1 MSPVQPIIKV
11 EPSSTRAL
19 TSPPYP
25 SYPSY
30 PMAALAGLARWNE
43 QVFAVHKELAAAAG
57 LYYESFENHKQWLKA
72 VKDAGILRETALRE
86 ASRRRGTSIAADR
99 AERWFAK
106 AVEEECM
113 GLPMTVPK
121 TYRDRQ
127 IHKYRL
133 QIQTS
138 AAGAAPGASPVPMAV
153 QKPPQPAPRLTVMAA
168 KPPPVT
174 APVAAKPLPVAAK
187 PLPMAAKPLPVAAKP
202 LPATPAPQPLPAT
215 PAPQPLPT
223 PQPAPTK
230 AQDPAYLQLLAD
242 GFDEVMLGGSPYYR
256 NIETGDLFV
265 PAPNYQLGDPM
276 PAWDADLGEFLP
288 E

>member
-1 MSPVQPIIKV
+1 
-11 EPSSTRAL
+11 
-19 TSPPYP
+19 
-25 SYPSY
+25 
-30 PMAALAGLARWNE
+30 MAALAGLARWNE
-43 QVFAVHKELAAAAG
+43 EVFAVHKELSAAAG
-57 LYYESFENHKQWLKA
+57 LYYETFENHKQWLKA

-138 AAGAAPGASPVPMAV
+138 AAAAAPGAALP

-174 APVAAKPLPVAAK
+174 APVAANPLPVAAK
-187 PLPMAAKPLPVAAKP
+187 PVPKP
-202 LPATPAPQPLPAT
+202 LPATAPQSQPTPQPLP
-215 PAPQPLPT
+215 PPQPEPT
-223 PQPAPTK
+223 A

-242 GFDEVMLGGSPYYR
+242 GFDEVILGGSPYYR